1 MTRKSVYW
9 FTARRSKFTGNN
21 RLQNP
26 SLQGQ
31 TYLEIW
37 TWIWSISAKVKCKK
51 KKKKMKN
58 CPSGILRSILNAS
71 WFVRNDDAR
80 ETIKIPTVEEEITN
94 YANAYLNG
102 VKIT

>member
-1 MTRKSVYW
+1 MEN
-9 FTARRSKFTGNN
+9 F
-21 RLQNP
+21 
-26 SLQGQ
+26 
-31 TYLEIW
+31 
-37 TWIWSISAKVKCKK
+37 
-51 KKKKMKN
+51 
-58 CPSGILRSILNAS
+58 PSGILRSILNAS

>member
-1 MTRKSVYW
+1 
-9 FTARRSKFTGNN
+9 
-21 RLQNP
+21 
-26 SLQGQ
+26 
-31 TYLEIW
+31 
-37 TWIWSISAKVKCKK
+37 
-51 KKKKMKN
+51 MKN

-71 WFVRNDDAR
+71 WFVKNDDAR